1 MVLNLVKQ
9 EIVDLHASGASIV
22 SNHID
27 LANARIVFEGG
38 ATATLTASRVS
49 TKQMRQMRVFEK
61 NCYSLIDFDK
71 QSVNVVQINP
81 DKTFSSSQKII
92 EKGNALL
99 WELDSFV
106 ECIITDS
113 LVQVT
118 GDMGVRVLE
127 VAMNIQ
133 EIIEKQ

>member
-1 MVLNLVKQ
+1 M
-9 EIVDLHASGASIV
+9 
-22 SNHID
+22 
-27 LANARIVFEGG
+27 
-38 ATATLTASRVS
+38 
-49 TKQMRQMRVFEK
+49 
-61 NCYSLIDFDK
+61 
-71 QSVNVVQINP
+71 VQINP
-81 DKTFSSSQKII
+81 DKTFSSSQKTI